1 MTTKKAV
8 LLYDALTDEEA
19 AAIEAA
25 VPRIPRFV
33 NTVGYVSA
41 RRKVDSDWAEPL
53 IDAIRQRYRTLAEPF
68 VREEGFRFWGGNA
81 RWFGDGE
88 RPPMTKWHR
97 DPEPDTMSEWRRG
110 PGPGSMTERHRD
122 PEPEPDPARTFLVT
136 WFGGDFS
143 GGGDL
148 EIEGGVYETRRNSLL
163 AYRPWVD
170 RHRVLPFT
178 AGHRLLVPVLV
189 GA

>member
-19 AAIEAA
+19 AAIEAT
-25 VPRIPRFV
+25 VPRAPRFV

-41 RRKVDSDWAEPL
+41 RRKVDSDWAGPL

-97 DPEPDTMSEWRRG
+97 D
-110 PGPGSMTERHRD
+110 
-122 PEPEPDPARTFLVT
+122 PEPDPARTFLVT

>member
-25 VPRIPRFV
+25 VPRVLEFV
-33 NTVGYVSA
+33 NAVGPVSA
-41 RRKVDSDWAEPL
+41 RRKVASDWAGPL
-53 IDAIRQRYRTLAEPF
+53 IDAIRRRYRTLAEPF

-81 RWFGDGE
+81 RWFGAGE
-88 RPPMTKWHR
+88 RRPMTKWHR
-97 DPEPDTMSEWRRG
+97 DPEPDTMEEWRRD
-110 PGPGSMTERHRD
+110 PEPGSTTERPRD
-122 PEPEPDPARTFLVT
+122 PEPDPARTFLVT
-136 WFGGDFS
+136 WYGGDFS
-143 GGGDL
+143 DGGAL

-178 AGHRLLVPVLV
+178 GRRLLVPVLV

>member
-25 VPRIPRFV
+25 VPRAPRFV
-33 NTVGYVSA
+33 KTVGHVSA
-41 RRKVDSDWAEPL
+41 RRKVSSDWAGPL

-88 RPPMTKWHR
+88 RPPM
-97 DPEPDTMSEWRRG
+97 SEWRRG
-110 PGPGSMTERHRD
+110 PGPGWMTERRRD
-122 PEPEPDPARTFLVT
+122 PEPKPDPARTFLVT
-136 WFGGDFS
+136 W
-143 GGGDL
+143 L
-148 EIEGGVYETRRNSLL
+148 RR
-163 AYRPWVD
+163 
-170 RHRVLPFT
+170 
-178 AGHRLLVPVLV
+178 
-189 GA
+189 